1 MFFRT
6 DLALELKEGGQS
18 ELSDV
23 PCKIK
28 EKDCCKISHI
38 TVPCHIKD
46 TGMAP
51 GEYITIEMPPLS
63 DALDENNRFLQVVS
77 DEIKPF
83 LPENGEVLVAGLGNA
98 AITPDAL
105 GEKVIAQIL
114 ATRHV
119 KKELERITGISELR
133 SVAAVSTD
141 VLGNTG
147 METAEILKGLTQ
159 QLRPKAVIVID
170 AMAARSL
177 ERLGKTVQ
185 ISTAGIAPGA
195 GVGNRRPQIDQAL
208 LGVPVISVGVPTVV
222 DAATVAVDLLGE
234 EHVTDD
240 EKEKLREM
248 VSPNGAAM
256 FVTPREIE
264 LLIQRGARMIGM
276 AINAALNPCFTVND
290 FELLTK

>member
-1 MFFRT
+1 M
-6 DLALELKEGGQS
+6 
-18 ELSDV
+18 
-23 PCKIK
+23 
-28 EKDCCKISHI
+28 
-38 TVPCHIKD
+38 
-46 TGMAP
+46 
-51 GEYITIEMPPLS
+51 
-63 DALDENNRFLQVVS
+63 
-77 DEIKPF
+77 
-83 LPENGEVLVAGLGNA
+83 
-98 AITPDAL
+98 
-105 GEKVIAQIL
+105 
-114 ATRHV
+114 
-119 KKELERITGISELR
+119 
-133 SVAAVSTD
+133 
-141 VLGNTG
+141 
-147 METAEILKGLTQ
+147 
-159 QLRPKAVIVID
+159 IVID

-256 FVTPREIE
+256 FVTPREID

>member
-1 MFFRT
+1 
-6 DLALELKEGGQS
+6 
-18 ELSDV
+18 
-23 PCKIK
+23 
-28 EKDCCKISHI
+28 
-38 TVPCHIKD
+38 
-46 TGMAP
+46 
-51 GEYITIEMPPLS
+51 
-63 DALDENNRFLQVVS
+63 
-77 DEIKPF
+77 
-83 LPENGEVLVAGLGNA
+83 
-98 AITPDAL
+98 
-105 GEKVIAQIL
+105 
-114 ATRHV
+114 
-119 KKELERITGISELR
+119 
-133 SVAAVSTD
+133 
-141 VLGNTG
+141 

-234 EHVTDD
+234 EHVTDE

-256 FVTPREIE
+256 FVTPREID

-276 AINAALNPCFTVND
+276 AINAALNPCFYCQ
-290 FELLTK
+290 

>member
-1 MFFRT
+1 M
-6 DLALELKEGGQS
+6 
-18 ELSDV
+18 
-23 PCKIK
+23 
-28 EKDCCKISHI
+28 
-38 TVPCHIKD
+38 
-46 TGMAP
+46 
-51 GEYITIEMPPLS
+51 YW
-63 DALDENNRFLQVVS
+63 
-77 DEIKPF
+77 EIQEWKQ
-83 LPENGEVLVAGLGNA
+83 
-98 AITPDAL
+98 
-105 GEKVIAQIL
+105 QI
-114 ATRHV
+114 
-119 KKELERITGISELR
+119 
-133 SVAAVSTD
+133 
-141 VLGNTG
+141 
-147 METAEILKGLTQ
+147 
-159 QLRPKAVIVID
+159 RPKAVIVID

-234 EHVTDD
+234 E
-240 EKEKLREM
+240 KEKLREM

-256 FVTPREIE
+256 FVTPREID